1 MKNFEKWD
9 HAFRNQN
16 LYEFNKNKNA
26 LLWLKIRAIC
36 RSKQITDFLLKNGIF
51 LHATTIAEQNIELFE
66 TLEKSQDKAMQILDT
81 YLQERNHEWYTSLGI
96 DEDKLK
102 NDLYKIHYYTWG
114 GDQNN
119 SLDKY
124 LISRYVKV
132 ISEYDIL
139 AKKQSEIAD
148 NAWNYVQTSWY
159 NNWTSF
165 LIESLFKRH
174 PKVLS
179 AIGEIKSVDFFIEDN
194 PIDLKVTYFPN
205 QYMNTKL
212 KAKLGKSELA
222 WLKGQ
227 AKERSITI
235 DKNICPSQQI
245 YILTEKLAELGHFDV
260 LETLKSKR
268 KEVVLET
275 QDNPIDLMKWLY
287 ENQGEMRFGA
297 ENRLYIILIDTT
309 DMNQSWKMKRA
320 FSLIEP
326 KIQNYL
332 DDFKANSL
340 KEINF
345 TFKKKTYKSLAD
357 IIFIIKK

>member
-1 MKNFEKWD
+1 M
-9 HAFRNQN
+9 
-16 LYEFNKNKNA
+16 
-26 LLWLKIRAIC
+26 
-36 RSKQITDFLLKNGIF
+36 
-51 LHATTIAEQNIELFE
+51 
-66 TLEKSQDKAMQILDT
+66 
-81 YLQERNHEWYTSLGI
+81 
-96 DEDKLK
+96 
-102 NDLYKIHYYTWG
+102 
-114 GDQNN
+114 
-119 SLDKY
+119 
-124 LISRYVKV
+124 
-132 ISEYDIL
+132 
-139 AKKQSEIAD
+139 
-148 NAWNYVQTSWY
+148 QTSWY

-179 AIGEIKSVDFFIEDN
+179 AIGEIKSVDFFIDDN

-212 KAKLGKSELA
+212 KVKLGKGELA

-260 LETLKSKR
+260 LEKLKSKR

-275 QDNPIDLMKWLY
+275 QDNPIELMEWLY

-332 DDFKANSL
+332 DNFKANSL